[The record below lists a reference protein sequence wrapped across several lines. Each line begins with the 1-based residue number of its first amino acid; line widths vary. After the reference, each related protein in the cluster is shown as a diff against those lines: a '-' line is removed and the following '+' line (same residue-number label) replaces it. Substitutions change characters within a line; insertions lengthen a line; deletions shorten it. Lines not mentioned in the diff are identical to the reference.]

1 MQKSGFLIA
10 FALVAAACGSDEGA
24 SDAATTVPVV
34 ETSIEAQASTTTAPI
49 GSPTTATPTTIPS
62 TTAAA
67 ILEPLELIDDGPY
80 DVGIETIT
88 IDAETERPLTVD
100 VWFPLAEG
108 TSGDPAVYT
117 FVTGDAFESANAL
130 AVTRESIAADG
141 PHPLVIYS
149 HGSGG
154 LRYIHSDYT
163 EFLASHGYVVA
174 APDHTGN
181 TAVEQFL
188 DTEDDGPQIASS
200 RPNDV
205 IAVIDA
211 MTDASLATTAGLADH
226 VDAERIAVTGHSF
239 GGFTTYAVVSGYE
252 NEFGSSLAD
261 DRVDAIIPM
270 APAVGSGDED
280 SLLTDDRLA
289 AVDVPALVIVGTDDK
304 TTPVDPNVERAWA
317 ETSSSPHYR
326 LELVA
331 AEHQSFTDVCDY
343 LAAVEAGK
351 EISAPV
357 LTVIEDNGQ
366 AGCAEGDMPIGRVQE
381 LTNTFALAFLES
393 VFADG
398 TMIDATVVEI
408 PADVLY
414 DTK

>member
-1 MQKSGFLIA
+1 MHKLGLALA
-10 FALVAAACGSDEGA
+10 FALVAAGCGSSGESSEETTTSPA
-24 SDAATTVPVV
+24 VATTVAADA
-34 ETSIEAQASTTTAPI
+34 ETTIAPD
-49 GSPTTATPTTIPS
+49 TTATPTTTAPT

-67 ILEPLELIDDGPY
+67 MLEPLELIGDGPY

-100 VWFPLAEG
+100 VWFPLADG
-108 TSGDPAVYT
+108 ATGDPAVYT

-130 AVTRESIAADG
+130 AVTREAIAADG

-188 DTEDDGPQIASS
+188 ETEDDGQKIASD

-211 MTDASLATTAGLADH
+211 MTDASLEATTGLADH
-226 VDAERIAVTGHSF
+226 VDADRIAVTGHSF
-239 GGFTTYAVVSGYE
+239 GGFTTYAVVSGFE
-252 NEFGSSLAD
+252 NEIGSSLGD
-261 DRVDAIIPM
+261 ERVDAIIPI
-270 APAVGSGDED
+270 APAVGSGEED
-280 SLLTDDRLA
+280 SLLTDERLA

-343 LAAVEAGK
+343 LTAAEAGQ

-357 LTVIEDNGQ
+357 LAVIEDNAQ
-366 AGCAEGDMPIGRVQE
+366 AGCAEGDMPIDRVQE
-381 LTNTFALAFLES
+381 LTNTFALTFLES

-398 TMIDATVVEI
+398 TMIDPESTEI
-408 PADVLY
+408 PDDVLY